1 MSDTVTHEPDCKG
14 WEHSRRDEYD
24 PCDSW
29 CYGCMRCEPLRDG
42 DYRVCGECMHVY
54 RTSEALLDAH
64 TALLNRLDIKW
75 NFVRVDQI
83 YSCPV
88 CAHDF

>member
-54 RTSEALLDAH
+54 RTPRDLVEHYA
-64 TALLNRLDIKW
+64 TALLLAEDEYPPA
-75 NFVRVDQI
+75 DQI
-83 YSCPV
+83 ATCPV
-88 CAHDF
+88 CTHDF